1 MAKLWAH
8 GHIASKWDTLHWT
21 SKIMFLSTIFFGFP
35 FKVISPPEK
44 IYMCILYVCVY
55 VNIGRKC
62 AFEVHGF
69 YTLVRNM

>member
-1 MAKLWAH
+1 
-8 GHIASKWDTLHWT
+8 
-21 SKIMFLSTIFFGFP
+21 MFLSTIFFGFP
-35 FKVISPPEK
+35 FKVISPPET
-44 IYMCILYVCVY
+44 IYVCIFYVCVY